1 VKRVLISTLKP
12 SNNYGQILQ
21 AYASQEFFRSKGY
34 ESFIFIHTK
43 LTTKLILRKIL
54 EKIIFFGDIKDIKK
68 NAKKSKNFESF
79 IDLKLNKL
87 NGKKIEKC
95 IKNNNIDVL
104 AIGSDQVWRKEYVS
118 DYPYYYFPSEKICK
132 TIISIAA
139 STGKEININDSFYK
153 KHLPKLMN
161 LDLITCREDLFSE
174 LITKNFNLK
183 SFHICDP
190 TLLLDVHHYEKLS
203 KASRIYNYLSQKKY
217 ILLYGLD
224 LNIDNETRNILSKI
238 SNLDIIEVNH
248 YEDNI
253 ENFLAKFQF
262 ASYII
267 TDSFHGLQF
276 SCIFNKQFIVRKN
289 PKRGSLRFDSFLRKI
304 KCENQFYIQPDELKS
319 IINSKKSISY
329 ENELNEFVTFSKN
342 ILTKAI

>member
-1 VKRVLISTLKP
+1 MKLLISTLKP

-21 AYASQEFFRSKGY
+21 AYASQEFFRSQGY
-34 ESFIFIHTK
+34 ESFVFFHSKVTI
-43 LTTKLILRKIL
+43 KLILRKIL
-54 EKIIFFGDIKDIKK
+54 EKIIFFGDIKGIKK
-68 NAKKSKNFESF
+68 DAKKSKNFDSF
-79 IDLKLNKL
+79 IDLKFNKL
-87 NGKKIEKC
+87 KGRKIEKC
-95 IKNNNIDVL
+95 IRDNNIDVL

-118 DYPYYYFPSEKICK
+118 DYPDYYFPSEKFCK

-139 STGKEININDSFYK
+139 STGKEIDINDSFYK
-153 KHLPKLMN
+153 KHLHKLEN

-174 LITKNFNLK
+174 LITKSFNLK

-190 TLLLDVHHYEKLS
+190 TLLLEDYHYEKLS
-203 KASRIYNYLSQKKY
+203 KASSIYNYLSQKKY

-224 LNIDNETRNILSKI
+224 LSIDNETKNKLSRI
-238 SNLDIIEVNH
+238 SDLEIIEVNH

-253 ENFLAKFQF
+253 ENFLAKFRF
-262 ASYII
+262 ASYVI

-304 KCENQFYIQPDELKS
+304 KCENQFYVQPQELES
-319 IINSKKSISY
+319 IINSKKIINY
-329 ENELNEFVTFSKN
+329 EKELNEFISFSKN
-342 ILTKAI
+342 ILNQTI

>member
-1 VKRVLISTLKP
+1 MKLLISTLKP

-34 ESFIFIHTK
+34 ESFVFFHSKVTA
-43 LTTKLILRKIL
+43 KLILRKIL

-68 NAKKSKNFESF
+68 NAKKSKNFQSF

-87 NGKKIEKC
+87 NARKIEKC
-95 IKNNNIDVL
+95 IMDNKIDVL

-118 DYPYYYFPSEKICK
+118 DYPDYYFPSEKVCE

-139 STGKEININDSFYK
+139 STGKEIDINDSFYK
-153 KHLPKLMN
+153 KYLPKLEN
-161 LDLITCREDLFSE
+161 LDLITCREDLLSE
-174 LITKNFNLK
+174 LITKKLNLK

-190 TLLLDVHHYEKLS
+190 TLLLDVHHYEELS
-203 KASRIYNYLSQKKY
+203 KSSNIYNDLSQKKY

-224 LNIDNETRNILSKI
+224 LNIDNETKNKLSGI
-238 SNLDIIEVNH
+238 SNLEIIEVNH

-253 ENFLAKFQF
+253 ENFLAKFRY
-262 ASYII
+262 ASYVI

-304 KCENQFYIQPDELKS
+304 KCENQFYIHSQELES
-319 IINSKKSISY
+319 IINSKKIINYKKELDEFIS
-329 ENELNEFVTFSKN
+329 FSKN
-342 ILTKAI
+342 ILNKSV